1 MNSFRTSSNMPLMNL
16 LKPAQLSLAALLLLA
31 ASGCSPNQ
39 PASDPAGNSTPV
51 AAEAMKTYTVKGVVL
66 DVLPDGRTARIR
78 HEEIP
83 GYMEA
88 MTMPIKVKDPADL
101 NGVSPSDII
110 QFRLCVTELSAWM
123 DQIQIIGREEKPAPI
138 PRVRVVRNVEPLAVG
153 DVLPDYPLT
162 NQWAKPFRM
171 ADFKGR
177 AVATTFIFTRCP
189 FPDFCPRMSK
199 GFADAQKILSAN
211 PQAPKNWHL
220 LSLSFDPEFDTPSTL
235 LEYGRR
241 YKADFATW
249 SFATGAIIE
258 IDDITERFGVE
269 FSRDETGINFNH
281 RLRTVVTDTRG
292 RIHHIF
298 LGNEWSGQDLADKLV
313 EAARVPSL

>member
-1 MNSFRTSSNMPLMNL
+1 MLVMNFVKSSN
-16 LKPAQLSLAALLLLA
+16 AAVCLVSLLA
-31 ASGCSPNQ
+31 MSACSPG
-39 PASDPAGNSTPV
+39 PAPTPGASQTNPPV
-51 AAEAMKTYTVKGVVL
+51 REEMKTYTVKGVVL
-66 DVLPDGRTARIR
+66 DLLPDGRTARIR

-88 MTMPIKVKDPADL
+88 MTMPIKVKNPHDL
-101 NGVSPSDII
+101 KGVTPSDII
-110 QFRLCVTELSAWM
+110 QFRLCVRDLSAWM
-123 DQIQIIGREEKPAPI
+123 DQIQVIGREEKPAPI
-138 PRVRVVRNVEPLAVG
+138 PRVRVVRNVEPLAAG
-153 DVLPDYPLT
+153 DTLPDYPFT
-162 NQWAKPFRM
+162 NQWAKAFRM
-171 ADFKGR
+171 ADFKGK

-199 GFADAQKILSAN
+199 GFADAQKILAGDA
-211 PQAPKNWHL
+211 QAPRNWHL

-235 LEYGRR
+235 LDYGQR

-281 RLRTVVTDTRG
+281 RLRTVVTDTQG

-298 LGNEWSGQDLADKLV
+298 VGNEWTGQDLAGKLI
-313 EAARVPSL
+313 EAAKVPTQ